1 MQVMGTTADPDGTV
15 IRFPGPKVTD
25 TYWGYTIAEP
35 LARSPGLAVP
45 VLRFLGLVL
54 VLAAYA
60 QWLLPAA
67 MFNGEPLL
75 AKAALTGIFG
85 MSGIGLYWFASRGVR
100 RIVTVDLS
108 RRQVRLAQRNGRG
121 DDRVRLIQPISKV
134 EGAVLKRAAD
144 PAVPSELFLR
154 LKGRMAPVLIAAGG
168 EAELLALHRRMAED
182 LRPMRE
188 RIEDRLS
195 YDPGFRSVRTA
206 MRA

>member
-1 MQVMGTTADPDGTV
+1 MQVIGTTADADGNV

-35 LARSPGLAVP
+35 LARTPGLAVP

-54 VLAAYA
+54 VLAAYG
-60 QWLLPAA
+60 QWLLPSTL
-67 MFNGEPLL
+67 FQGEALL
-75 AKAALTGIFG
+75 TKAALTAVFG

-108 RRQVRLAQRNGRG
+108 RRQVRLAQRNSRG
-121 DDRVRLIQPISKV
+121 DDRVRMVQPISKV

-144 PAVPSELFLR
+144 PAIPSELFLR
-154 LKGRMAPVLIAAGG
+154 LKGRRAPVLIAAGD
-168 EAELLALHRRMAED
+168 EAQLLALHKRMAED

-188 RIEDRLS
+188 RIEDRLAH
-195 YDPGFRSVRTA
+195 DPGFRSVRTA